1 MSEGR
6 TQLILDVD
14 TGIDDAFG
22 LLLAC
27 AAPSSTLLGVSTVSG
42 NVDVQRA
49 TRNTRAVLALA
60 GRHDIPVWPGCASP
74 LVRDAEDASLIH
86 GGSGLGHAILPEP
99 PHPGP
104 VTHAVDALI
113 ATLRNNPH
121 EVILV
126 ATGPLTNIAVALM
139 REPELPKLVKRLVI
153 MGGAFRE
160 AGNTTPAAEFN
171 IWHDP
176 EAARS
181 VFRSFGHEGAA
192 PLVAVGLDVT
202 RKTLLFPDHLDDL
215 ARRCAD
221 APHAPSLLRFLDEAT
236 RHYFDFIEKR
246 HGRRHFVMHDP
257 LAVAA
262 ALDASLIDTTP
273 AAVDVET
280 GGTLARGLTLAD
292 WGAVW
297 RRRPNVEVAV
307 GVRAERMIET
317 FLAGI
322 ERLARR

>member
-1 MSEGR
+1 MSEAR

-27 AAPSSTLLGVSTVSG
+27 AAPSATLLGVSTVSG
-42 NVDVQRA
+42 NVDLPRA

-60 GRHDIPVWPGCASP
+60 GRPDVPVWPGCARP

-86 GGSGLGHAILPEP
+86 GGSGLGHAILPDP
-99 PHPGP
+99 PDPGP
-104 VTHAVDALI
+104 VVHAVDALV
-113 ATLRNNPH
+113 ATLRKNPR

-202 RKTLLFPDHLDDL
+202 RKTLLLPGHLEDL

-221 APHAPSLLRFLDEAT
+221 APHAPGLLRFLDEAT
-236 RHYFDFIEKR
+236 RHYFDFIER
-246 HGRRHFVMHDP
+246 RLGRRHFVMHDP
-257 LAVAA
+257 LAVAV
-262 ALDASLIDTTP
+262 ALDPSLIDTV
-273 AAVDVET
+273 AVAVDVET
-280 GGTLARGLTLAD
+280 GGTIARGLTLAD

-297 RRRPNVEVAV
+297 RRPPNVEVAV
-307 GVRAERMIET
+307 GVRPERAIEA
-317 FLAGI
+317 FLAGV